1 MWLARDRNG
10 WLYLFYEKPV
20 RYRNLGWDL
29 ADNDIIDP
37 AFLDK
42 SLFPNL
48 TWDDEP
54 IEVELKI
61 KNHGTL

>member
-1 MWLARDRNG
+1 M
-10 WLYLFYEKPV
+10 YMC
-20 RYRNLGWDL
+20 WDL
-29 ADNDIIDP
+29 AYNDAREP
-37 AFLDK
+37 MLLDK

-61 KNHGTL
+61 KTK